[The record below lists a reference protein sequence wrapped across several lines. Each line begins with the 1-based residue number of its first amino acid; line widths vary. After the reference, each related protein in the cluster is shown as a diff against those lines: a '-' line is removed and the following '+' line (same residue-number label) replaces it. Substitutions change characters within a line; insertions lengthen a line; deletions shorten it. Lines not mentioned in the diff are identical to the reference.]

1 MEKQKIEFS
10 WEDTGKLDIEVV
22 GNLSATLR
30 YRPSDKFV
38 AETLAKFRKNT
49 EKPSKTPRP
58 PNTKVE
64 TKGPQKA

>member
-38 AETLAKFRKNT
+38 EETLAKFRKNT
-49 EKPSKTPRP
+49 DSPSKTPRP

-64 TKGPQKA
+64 IKEP

>member
-1 MEKQKIEFS
+1 MKKETIELS
-10 WEDTGKLDIEVV
+10 WEDTGTLDIEVV

-30 YRPSDKFV
+30 YKPSDKFV

-58 PNTKVE
+58 PNTKVKSKE
-64 TKGPQKA
+64 P

>member
-10 WEDTGKLDIEVV
+10 WEDTGKLDIEVI

-38 AETLAKFRKNT
+38 AETLAKFRKTT
-49 EKPSKTPRP
+49 EDASKTPRP
-58 PNTKVE
+58 PNTKAK
-64 TKGPQKA
+64 TKEP

>member
-1 MEKQKIEFS
+1 MKQKIEFD

-30 YRPSDKFV
+30 YRPSDEFV

-58 PNTKVE
+58 PNTRQKQ
-64 TKGPQKA
+64 KGRKKA

>member
-10 WEDTGKLDIEVV
+10 WEDTGTLDIEVV

-49 EKPSKTPRP
+49 DNPSKTPRP

-64 TKGPQKA
+64 TKEP

>member
-30 YRPSDKFV
+30 YKPSDKFV
-38 AETLAKFRKNT
+38 EETLAKFRKNT
-49 EKPSKTPRP
+49 DNPSKTPRP
-58 PNTKVE
+58 PNTKGK
-64 TKGPQKA
+64 TKEP

>member
-10 WEDTGKLDIEVV
+10 WEDTGTLDIEVV

-30 YRPSDKFV
+30 YKPSDKFV

-49 EKPSKTPRP
+49 GKPSKTPRP
-58 PNTKVE
+58 PNTKVKPKE
-64 TKGPQKA
+64 P

>member
-1 MEKQKIEFS
+1 MKKETIEFS
-10 WEDTGKLDIEVV
+10 WEDTGTLDIEVV

-30 YRPSDKFV
+30 YKPSDKFV

-58 PNTKVE
+58 PNTKGK
-64 TKGPQKA
+64 TKEP